1 VDARAAVLW
10 DVHKPWKIED
20 ITLDDPGPNEV
31 VVQLVASGLCHSDEH
46 LVTGD
51 MKMPQEMNEL
61 LGFPQYPI
69 IGGHEGAGTVLEV
82 GKNVQSVKPGDSVVF
97 SFIPSCGRCPSC
109 STGKQSLC
117 DLGQYLIVG
126 RQIDGL
132 VARHHLASDGT
143 DIGTMC
149 CLGTF
154 ATHTIVNEASCVKLD
169 DDIPVDV
176 AALVGCGVTTGW
188 GTAVY
193 RANVQPGETVVVI
206 GVGGIGINAIQG
218 AAMSGA
224 RHIVA
229 VDPLQFKRD
238 QSLLFGATHTA
249 ASIEEAFALVGEI
262 TWGAMA
268 EKAII
273 TTGVAE
279 GSMIG
284 PALSLVSKGGRLVVT
299 AVASI
304 EKSDVT
310 MSLFEL
316 TLMQKEVVGSIF
328 GGSNPR
334 RDIPRL
340 LRLYKEGKLK
350 LDELITNE
358 YKLDDVNQ
366 GYEDMRNGTN
376 IRGLI
381 RY

>member
-1 VDARAAVLW
+1 MDARAAVLW
-10 DVHKPWKIED
+10 DTHQPWQIED

-31 VVQLVASGLCHSDEH
+31 VVELVASGLCHSDEH

-51 MKMPQEMNEL
+51 MKMPKEMNEL

-69 IGGHEGAGTVLEV
+69 IGGHEGAGTVIEV

-132 VARHHLASDGT
+132 VSRHHLAKDGT

-154 ATHTIVNEASCVKLD
+154 ATHTVVNEASCVKLE
-169 DDIPVDV
+169 DDIPVDK

-188 GTAVY
+188 GSAVY
-193 RANVQPGETVVVI
+193 RANVQPGETVVIVGI
-206 GVGGIGINAIQG
+206 GGIGINAIQG
-218 AAMSGA
+218 AAMAGA

-229 VDPLQFKRD
+229 VDPVQFKRD
-238 QSLLFGATHTA
+238 QALQFGATHTA
-249 ASIEEAFALVGEI
+249 ASIEEAFATVGEI
-262 TWGAMA
+262 TWGALA

-284 PALSLVSKGGRLVVT
+284 PVLSLVSKGGRLVVT

-304 EKSDVT
+304 EASDVT

-366 GYEDMRNGTN
+366 GYQDMRDGVN

>member
-10 DVHKPWKIED
+10 DVHQPWKIED

-188 GTAVY
+188 GSAVY

-206 GVGGIGINAIQG
+206 GIGGIGINAIQG
-218 AAMSGA
+218 AAMAGA

-304 EKSDVT
+304 EASDVT

-350 LDELITNE
+350 LDELITTE

>member
-10 DVHKPWKIED
+10 DTHKPWEIEE

-31 VVQLVASGLCHSDEH
+31 LVELVASGLCHSDEH

-82 GKNVQSVKPGDSVVF
+82 GKNVQHVKPGDSVVF

-109 STGKQSLC
+109 STGKQNLC

-132 VARHHLASDGT
+132 VARHHLAKDGT

-169 DDIPVDV
+169 DDIPVDK

-188 GTAVY
+188 GSAVY
-193 RANVQPGETVVVI
+193 RANVQAGETVVVV

-218 AAMSGA
+218 AAMAGA

-229 VDPLQFKRD
+229 VDPVQFKRD

-249 ASIEEAFALVGEI
+249 ASVEEAFALVGEI

-273 TTGVAE
+273 TTSVAE
-279 GSMIG
+279 GSMI
-284 PALSLVSKGGRLVVT
+284 ASVMSLVSKGGRCVVT
-299 AVASI
+299 AVADIAST
-304 EKSDVT
+304 EVT
-310 MSLFEL
+310 LSLFEL
-316 TLMQKEVVGSIF
+316 TLMQKELVGGIF
-328 GGSNPR
+328 GGANPR

-366 GYEDMRNGTN
+366 GYEDMRNGVN

>member
-1 VDARAAVLW
+1 MDARAAVLW
-10 DVHKPWKIED
+10 DTHKPWEIED

-31 VVQLVASGLCHSDEH
+31 LVELVASGLCHSDEH

-109 STGKQSLC
+109 STGKQNLC

-132 VARHHLASDGT
+132 VARHHLAKDGT

-154 ATHTIVNEASCVKLD
+154 ATHTIVNEASCVKLE
-169 DDIPVDV
+169 DDIPVDK

-188 GTAVY
+188 GSAVF
-193 RANVQPGETVVVI
+193 RADVQPGETVVVV

-218 AAMSGA
+218 AAMAGA

-229 VDPLQFKRD
+229 VDPVQFKRD

-249 ASIEEAFALVGEI
+249 ASVEEAFALVGEI

-273 TTGVAE
+273 TTSVAE
-279 GSMIG
+279 GSMI
-284 PALSLVSKGGRLVVT
+284 ASVMSLVSKGGRCVVT
-299 AVASI
+299 AVADIAST
-304 EKSDVT
+304 EVT
-310 MSLFEL
+310 LSLFEL
-316 TLMQKEVVGSIF
+316 TLMQKELVGGIF
-328 GGSNPR
+328 GGANPR

-366 GYEDMRNGTN
+366 GYEDMRNGVN

>member
-1 VDARAAVLW
+1 MDARAAVLW
-10 DVHKPWKIED
+10 DTHKPWEIEE

-31 VVQLVASGLCHSDEH
+31 LVELVASGLCHSDEH

-132 VARHHLASDGT
+132 VARHHLAKDGT

-169 DDIPVDV
+169 DDIPVDK

-188 GTAVY
+188 GSAVY
-193 RANVQPGETVVVI
+193 RADVQPGETVVVVGI
-206 GVGGIGINAIQG
+206 GGVGINAVQG
-218 AAMSGA
+218 AAMAGA
-224 RHIVA
+224 RNVVA
-229 VDPLQFKRD
+229 VDPVQFKRD
-238 QSLLFGATHTA
+238 EALKFGATHTA
-249 ASIEEAFALVGEI
+249 ESVEEAFALVGEI

-279 GSMIG
+279 GSMI
-284 PALSLVSKGGRLVVT
+284 ASVLSLVSKGGRCVVT

-304 EKSDVT
+304 EATDVT

-316 TLMQKEVVGSIF
+316 TLMQKELVGSIF

-350 LDELITNE
+350 LDELITTE
-358 YKLDDVNQ
+358 YKLDEVNQ
-366 GYEDMRNGTN
+366 GYDDMRNGKN

>member
-1 VDARAAVLW
+1 MDARAAVLW
-10 DVHKPWKIED
+10 DTHKPWEIEE

-31 VVQLVASGLCHSDEH
+31 LVELVASGLCHSDEH

-132 VARHHLASDGT
+132 VARHHLAKDGT

-154 ATHTIVNEASCVKLD
+154 ATHTIVNEASCVKLE
-169 DDIPVDV
+169 DDIPVDK

-188 GTAVY
+188 GSAVY
-193 RANVQPGETVVVI
+193 RADVQPGETVVVVGI
-206 GVGGIGINAIQG
+206 GGVGINAVQG
-218 AAMSGA
+218 AAMAGA
-224 RHIVA
+224 RNVVA
-229 VDPLQFKRD
+229 VDPVQFKRD
-238 QSLLFGATHTA
+238 SALQFGATHTA
-249 ASIEEAFALVGEI
+249 ASVEEAFALVGEI

-279 GSMIG
+279 GSMI
-284 PALSLVSKGGRLVVT
+284 ASVLSLVSKGGRCVVT

-304 EKSDVT
+304 EATDVT

-316 TLMQKEVVGSIF
+316 TLMQKELVGSIF

-350 LDELITNE
+350 LDELITTE
-358 YKLDDVNQ
+358 YKLDEVNQ
-366 GYEDMRNGTN
+366 GYDDMRNGKN
-376 IRGLI
+376 LRGLI

>member
-1 VDARAAVLW
+1 MDARAAVLW
-10 DVHKPWKIED
+10 DTHTPWKIEE

-31 VVQLVASGLCHSDEH
+31 LVELVASGLCHSDEH

-109 STGKQSLC
+109 STGKQNLC

-169 DDIPVDV
+169 DDIPVDK

-188 GTAVY
+188 GSAVF
-193 RANVQPGETVVVI
+193 RADVQAGETVVVV

-218 AAMSGA
+218 AAMAGA

-229 VDPLQFKRD
+229 VDPVQFKRD

-249 ASIEEAFALVGEI
+249 ESVEEAFALVGEI

-273 TTGVAE
+273 TTSVAE
-279 GSMIG
+279 GSMI
-284 PALSLVSKGGRLVVT
+284 ASVMSLVSKGGRCVVT
-299 AVASI
+299 AVADIAST
-304 EKSDVT
+304 EVT
-310 MSLFEL
+310 LSLFEL
-316 TLMQKEVVGSIF
+316 TLMQKELVGGIF
-328 GGSNPR
+328 GGANPR

-366 GYEDMRNGTN
+366 GYQDMRDGVN

>member
-1 VDARAAVLW
+1 MDARAAVLW
-10 DVHKPWKIED
+10 DTHQPWQIEE

-31 VVQLVASGLCHSDEH
+31 LVELTASGLCHSDEH

-51 MKMPQEMNEL
+51 MKMPAEMNEL

-82 GKNVQSVKPGDSVVF
+82 GKNVQSVKPGDNVVF

-132 VARHHLASDGT
+132 VARHHLAKDGT

-169 DDIPVDV
+169 DDIPVDK

-188 GTAVY
+188 GSAVY
-193 RANVQPGETVVVI
+193 RADVQPGETVVVVGI
-206 GVGGIGINAIQG
+206 GGVGINAVQG
-218 AAMSGA
+218 AAMAGA
-224 RHIVA
+224 RYVVA
-229 VDPLQFKRD
+229 VDPVQFKRD
-238 QSLLFGATHTA
+238 EALKFGATHA
-249 ASIEEAFALVGEI
+249 VASIEEAFALVGEI

-279 GSMIG
+279 GSMI
-284 PALSLVSKGGRLVVT
+284 ASVLSLVSKGGRCVVT

-304 EKSDVT
+304 EATDVT
-310 MSLFEL
+310 LSLFEL
-316 TLMQKEVVGSIF
+316 TLMQKELVGSIF

-350 LDELITNE
+350 LDELITTE
-358 YKLDDVNQ
+358 YKLEDINQ
-366 GYEDMRNGTN
+366 GYQDMRDGKNL
-376 IRGLI
+376 RGLI

>member
-1 VDARAAVLW
+1 MDARAAVLW
-10 DVHKPWKIED
+10 DTHKPWEIEE

-31 VVQLVASGLCHSDEH
+31 LVELVASGLCHSDEH

-109 STGKQSLC
+109 STGKQNLC

-132 VARHHLASDGT
+132 VARHHLAKDGT

-169 DDIPVDV
+169 DDIPVDK

-188 GTAVY
+188 GSAVF
-193 RANVQPGETVVVI
+193 RADVQPGETVVVV

-218 AAMSGA
+218 AAMAGA

-229 VDPLQFKRD
+229 VDPVQFKRD

-249 ASIEEAFALVGEI
+249 ASVEEAFALVGEI

-273 TTGVAE
+273 TTSVAE
-279 GSMIG
+279 GSMI
-284 PALSLVSKGGRLVVT
+284 ASVMSLVSKGGRCVVT
-299 AVASI
+299 AVADI
-304 EKSDVT
+304 AATEVT
-310 MSLFEL
+310 LSLFEL
-316 TLMQKEVVGSIF
+316 TLMQKELVGGIF
-328 GGSNPR
+328 GGANPR

-366 GYEDMRNGTN
+366 GYEDMRNGVN

>member
-1 VDARAAVLW
+1 MDARAAVLW
-10 DVHKPWKIED
+10 DTHKPWEIED

-31 VVQLVASGLCHSDEH
+31 LVELVASGLCHSDEH

-132 VARHHLASDGT
+132 VARHHLAKDGT

-169 DDIPVDV
+169 DDIPVDK

-188 GTAVY
+188 GSAVY
-193 RANVQPGETVVVI
+193 RANVQAGETVVVVGI
-206 GVGGIGINAIQG
+206 GGVGINAVQG
-218 AAMSGA
+218 AAMAGA
-224 RHIVA
+224 RNVVA
-229 VDPLQFKRD
+229 VDPVQFKRD
-238 QSLLFGATHTA
+238 SALQFGATHTA
-249 ASIEEAFALVGEI
+249 ASVEEAFALVGEI

-268 EKAII
+268 EKAVI

-279 GSMIG
+279 GSMI
-284 PALSLVSKGGRLVVT
+284 ASVLSLVSKGGRCVVT
-299 AVASI
+299 SVASI
-304 EKSDVT
+304 EATEVT

-316 TLMQKEVVGSIF
+316 TLMQKELVGSIF

-350 LDELITNE
+350 LDELITTE
-358 YKLDDVNQ
+358 YKLDEVNQ

-376 IRGLI
+376 LRGLI

>member
-1 VDARAAVLW
+1 MDARAAVLW
-10 DVHKPWKIED
+10 DTHKPWEIEE

-31 VVQLVASGLCHSDEH
+31 LVELVASGLCHSDEH

-82 GKNVQSVKPGDSVVF
+82 GKNVQHVKPGDSVVF

-109 STGKQSLC
+109 STGKQNLC

-132 VARHHLASDGT
+132 VARHHLAKDGT

-169 DDIPVDV
+169 DDIPVDK

-188 GTAVY
+188 GSAVY
-193 RANVQPGETVVVI
+193 RANVQAGETVVVV

-218 AAMSGA
+218 AAMAGA

-229 VDPLQFKRD
+229 VDPVQFKRD

-249 ASIEEAFALVGEI
+249 ASVEEAFALVGEI

-273 TTGVAE
+273 TTSVAE
-279 GSMIG
+279 GSMI
-284 PALSLVSKGGRLVVT
+284 ASVMSLVSKGGRCVVT
-299 AVASI
+299 AVADIAST
-304 EKSDVT
+304 EVT
-310 MSLFEL
+310 LSLFEL
-316 TLMQKEVVGSIF
+316 TLMQKELVGGIF
-328 GGSNPR
+328 GGANPR

-366 GYEDMRNGTN
+366 GYEDMRNGVN

>member
-1 VDARAAVLW
+1 MDARAAVLW
-10 DVHKPWKIED
+10 ETHTPWKIEE
-20 ITLDDPGPNEV
+20 ITLDEPGPNEV
-31 VVQLVASGLCHSDEH
+31 VVEMVASGLCHSDEH

-109 STGKQSLC
+109 STGRQSLC

-132 VARHHLASDGT
+132 VARHHLAKDGT

-154 ATHTIVNEASCVKLD
+154 ATHTIVNEASCVKLE
-169 DDIPVDV
+169 DDIPVDI

-188 GTAVY
+188 GSAVY
-193 RANVQPGETVVVI
+193 RANVQPGETVVVVGI
-206 GVGGIGINAIQG
+206 GGIGINAIQG
-218 AAMSGA
+218 AAMAGA

-284 PALSLVSKGGRLVVT
+284 PVLSLVSKGGRLVVT

-304 EKSDVT
+304 EASDVT

-350 LDELITNE
+350 LDELVTNE
-358 YKLDDVNQ
+358 YKLEDVNQ
-366 GYEDMRNGTN
+366 GYQDMRDGVN

>member
-1 VDARAAVLW
+1 MDARAAVLW
-10 DVHKPWKIED
+10 DTHKPWEIEE

-31 VVQLVASGLCHSDEH
+31 LVELTASGLCHSDEH

-51 MKMPQEMNEL
+51 MKMPKEMNEL

-132 VARHHLASDGT
+132 VSRHHLAKDGT

-169 DDIPVDV
+169 DDIPVDK

-188 GTAVY
+188 GSAVY
-193 RANVQPGETVVVI
+193 RADVQPGETVVVV
-206 GVGGIGINAIQG
+206 GVGGVGINAVQG
-218 AAMSGA
+218 AAMAGA
-224 RHIVA
+224 RNVVA
-229 VDPLQFKRD
+229 VDPVQFKRD
-238 QSLLFGATHTA
+238 EALKFGATHTA
-249 ASIEEAFALVGEI
+249 ASVEEATALVGEI

-279 GSMIG
+279 GSMI
-284 PALSLVSKGGRLVVT
+284 ASVLSLVSKGGRCVVT

-304 EKSDVT
+304 EATDVT

-316 TLMQKEVVGSIF
+316 TLMQKELVGSIF

-350 LDELITNE
+350 LDELITTE
-358 YKLDDVNQ
+358 YKLDEVNQ
-366 GYEDMRNGTN
+366 GYDDMRNGKN

>member
-1 VDARAAVLW
+1 MDARAAVLW
-10 DVHKPWKIED
+10 DTHKPWEIEE

-31 VVQLVASGLCHSDEH
+31 LVELVASGLCHSDEH

-51 MKMPQEMNEL
+51 MKMPKEMNEL

-82 GKNVQSVKPGDSVVF
+82 GKNVQNVKPGDSVVF

-132 VARHHLASDGT
+132 VSRHHLAKDGT
-143 DIGTMC
+143 DVGTMC

-169 DDIPVDV
+169 DDIPVDK

-188 GTAVY
+188 GSAVY
-193 RANVQPGETVVVI
+193 RADVQPGETVVVVGI
-206 GVGGIGINAIQG
+206 GGVGINAVQG
-218 AAMSGA
+218 AAMAGA
-224 RHIVA
+224 RNVVA
-229 VDPLQFKRD
+229 VDPVQFKRD
-238 QSLLFGATHTA
+238 EALKFGATHTA
-249 ASIEEAFALVGEI
+249 ASVEEAFALVGEI

-284 PALSLVSKGGRLVVT
+284 SVLSLVSKGGRCVVT
-299 AVASI
+299 SVASI
-304 EKSDVT
+304 EASDVT

-316 TLMQKEVVGSIF
+316 TLMQKELVGSIF

-350 LDELITNE
+350 LDELITTE
-358 YKLDDVNQ
+358 YKLDEVNQ
-366 GYEDMRNGTN
+366 GYDDMRNGKN
-376 IRGLI
+376 LRGLI

>member
-1 VDARAAVLW
+1 MDARAAVLW
-10 DVHKPWKIED
+10 DTHQPWQIEE

-31 VVQLVASGLCHSDEH
+31 VVEMVASGLCHSDEH

-51 MKMPQEMNEL
+51 MKMPKEMNEL

-109 STGKQSLC
+109 STGRQSLC

-132 VARHHLASDGT
+132 VARHHLAKDGT

-169 DDIPVDV
+169 DDIPVDK

-188 GTAVY
+188 GSAVY
-193 RANVQPGETVVVI
+193 RADVQPGETVVIVGI
-206 GVGGIGINAIQG
+206 GGIGINAIQG
-218 AAMSGA
+218 ASMAGA
-224 RHIVA
+224 RNVVA

-238 QSLLFGATHTA
+238 EALKFGATHTA
-249 ASIEEAFALVGEI
+249 ASVEEAFALVGEI

-279 GSMIG
+279 GSMI
-284 PALSLVSKGGRLVVT
+284 ASVMSLVSKGGRCVVT

-304 EKSDVT
+304 EATDVT

-316 TLMQKEVVGSIF
+316 TLMQKELVGSIF

-366 GYEDMRNGTN
+366 GYQDMRDGVN

>member
-1 VDARAAVLW
+1 MDARAAVLW
-10 DVHKPWKIED
+10 DTHQPWQIEE

-31 VVQLVASGLCHSDEH
+31 VVEMVASGLCHSDEH

-51 MKMPQEMNEL
+51 MKMPKEMNEL

-109 STGKQSLC
+109 STGRQSLC

-132 VARHHLASDGT
+132 VARHHLAKDGT

-169 DDIPVDV
+169 DDIPVDK

-188 GTAVY
+188 GSAVY
-193 RANVQPGETVVVI
+193 RADVQPGETVVIVGI
-206 GVGGIGINAIQG
+206 GGIGINAIQG
-218 AAMSGA
+218 ASMAGA

-238 QSLLFGATHTA
+238 EALKFGATHTA
-249 ASIEEAFALVGEI
+249 ASVEEAFALVGEI

-279 GSMIG
+279 GSMI
-284 PALSLVSKGGRLVVT
+284 ASVMSLVSKGGRCVVT

-304 EKSDVT
+304 EATDVT

-316 TLMQKEVVGSIF
+316 TLMQKELVGSIF

-366 GYEDMRNGTN
+366 GYQDMRDGVN